1 MKKHLVD
8 LVERAGATFAQ
19 AFLAAITVDA
29 SGITQV
35 DALKVALGAG
45 LLSVG
50 KFLLVQANAYLKK
63 PQADVVVEE
72 PAPEAPPAA

>member
-45 LLSVG
+45 VLSVG

-63 PQADVVVEE
+63 PQADAVEE
-72 PAPEAPPAA
+72 PAPEAPPAP